1 MLAPSCPDT
10 PIHTDIVIAQVAR
23 IKRERKIEQEG
34 VALDVFRTMQ
44 ANAFYFHSMLI
55 GDPGYRMLP
64 ATRFTDDASLH
75 APGIG
80 DIQGLAQL
88 AADQRRV

>member
-1 MLAPSCPDT
+1 
-10 PIHTDIVIAQVAR
+10 
-23 IKRERKIEQEG
+23 
-34 VALDVFRTMQ
+34 
-44 ANAFYFHSMLI
+44 
-55 GDPGYRMLP
+55 MLP

-88 AADQRRV
+88 VADQRRF

>member
-1 MLAPSCPDT
+1 M
-10 PIHTDIVIAQVAR
+10 AR
-23 IKRERKIEQEG
+23 IKREYKIDRDG
-34 VALDVFRTMQ
+34 AAIDVFRTMQ
-44 ANAFYFHSMLI
+44 ENAFYFHRMLL

-80 DIQGLAQL
+80 DIQRLAQL

>member
-1 MLAPSCPDT
+1 
-10 PIHTDIVIAQVAR
+10 VIAQVAR

-44 ANAFYFHSMLI
+44 ENAFYFHSMLI

-88 AADQRRV
+88 AVDQRRV

>member
-1 MLAPSCPDT
+1 
-10 PIHTDIVIAQVAR
+10 VIAQVAR
-23 IKRERKIEQEG
+23 IKREYQIDRDGAAI
-34 VALDVFRTMQ
+34 DVFRTMQ

-64 ATRFTDDASLH
+64 ATRFTDNASLH

>member
-1 MLAPSCPDT
+1 
-10 PIHTDIVIAQVAR
+10 VIAQVAR

-88 AADQRRV
+88 AVDQRRV

>member
-1 MLAPSCPDT
+1 M
-10 PIHTDIVIAQVAR
+10 IAQVAR

-75 APGIG
+75 APGSG